1 MTVHRGRLIF
11 METDLS
17 IRLHLYATAAE
28 RLARGAPRGDTAG
41 CADAISCWRSAAA
54 SHSAGIVNSHT
65 RVLRGDFQPDPSQAG
80 DPGKDE
86 LDILIAGKHGKA
98 ADSAT
103 DQNTDT
109 QRRHLPLPPG
119 NNSAEILALGAE
131 GVIILK
137 GRNG

>member
-1 MTVHRGRLIF
+1 

-28 RLARGAPRGDTAG
+28 RLARGGAPL
-41 CADAISCWRSAAA
+41 CADAISCWRSATA
-54 SHSAGIVNSHT
+54 SHSANIINSHT
-65 RVLRGDFQPDPSQAG
+65 RVLRGDFQPDPSRAG

-86 LDILIAGKHGKA
+86 LDLLIAGKHAKQAGT
-98 ADSAT
+98 AT
-103 DQNTDT
+103 DQNSDS
-109 QRRHLPLPPG
+109 QRHDLPLPPG